1 MVFVKARKGDSNDT
15 IIRKFVRKI
24 TEEGLMQEIKALQF
38 HKTPSEL
45 RKERNK
51 RRKSSRR

>member
-15 IIRKFVRKI
+15 VIKKFIRKI
-24 TEEGLMQEIKALQF
+24 SEENLMQEIKDLQF
-38 HKTPSEL
+38 HRTPSEL

-51 RRKSSRR
+51 RRRTRR

>member
-15 IIRKFVRKI
+15 VIKKFIRKI
-24 TEEGLMQEIKALQF
+24 SEENLMQEIKDLQYY
-38 HKTPSEL
+38 KAPSEI

-51 RRKSSRR
+51 RRRTRR

>member
-15 IIRKFVRKI
+15 VIKKFIRKI
-24 TEEGLMQEIKALQF
+24 SEENLMQQIKDLQYY
-38 HKTPSEL
+38 KAPSVL

-51 RRKSSRR
+51 RRRTTRR